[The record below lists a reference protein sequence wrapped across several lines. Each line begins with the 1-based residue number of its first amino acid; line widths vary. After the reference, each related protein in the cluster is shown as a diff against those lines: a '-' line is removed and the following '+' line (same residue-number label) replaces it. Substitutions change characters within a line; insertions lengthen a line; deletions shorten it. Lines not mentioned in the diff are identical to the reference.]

1 MFKSKTNTVELESL
15 GPVKHKFGRG
25 HPAHHSYSLTVVDF
39 FVPEERWFSKIAY
52 FFLKGVKSQEMHTFN
67 FPYIIMI
74 HVAVF
79 WNIDDGQNPNR
90 IGSLGHTE
98 EQQHNYNYIAT
109 LLIDFD
115 VDII

>member
-52 FFLKGVKSQEMHTFN
+52 FFK
-67 FPYIIMI
+67 
-74 HVAVF
+74 
-79 WNIDDGQNPNR
+79 R
-90 IGSLGHTE
+90 R
-98 EQQHNYNYIAT
+98 
-109 LLIDFD
+109 
-115 VDII
+115 